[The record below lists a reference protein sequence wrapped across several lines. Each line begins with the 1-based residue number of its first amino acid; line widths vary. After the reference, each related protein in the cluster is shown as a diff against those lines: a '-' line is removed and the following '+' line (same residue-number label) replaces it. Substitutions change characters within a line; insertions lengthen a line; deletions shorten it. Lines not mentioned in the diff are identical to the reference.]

1 MAYYVGTQQFPSIY
15 EASRFLAQNPQP
27 GVTITSAPVAPAGM
41 LTKPAP
47 ITKQTAPVGTPSTPP
62 KQMPGESGPFDPN
75 APVPTPAPAPAP
87 APQQTGP
94 VGMPSSDPT
103 KTQPGETGPFDPNAE
118 PPAPAPAPEPEAE
131 LAPPKPLPD
140 TKDAEPAPEP
150 EGITTFTFFEG
161 VELGDANPDFLYKR
175 GDATQVT
182 ESELREYFN
191 AQGSQMLKQAFND
204 FDNYLAYMTEREQL
218 IQAGDYDVGNWDEY
232 TGGLT
237 EDQLMILEG
246 EDLTQYSDSDQDVY
260 TEAYGQQMQE
270 QSSAYDR
277 WVNSEAN
284 QALLAKYG
292 VEGTMYNSDGDSFK
306 WNGSAYVKTNKID
319 DSVNIGDIAKL
330 GFGIA
335 LSVVAT
341 PAIASAIAPNA
352 VAGSAAALSAN
363 AAASSIVNAATQLL
377 TTGQID
383 PEGALRAAATS
394 FLSNTAMNSLKE
406 SGVFGQIGDAVN
418 STTTDQLV
426 SANGDVLGQVVRDAA
441 GNIIESTGVDSSV
454 WFALA
459 SETGAIIQE
468 GQTIVSQ
475 IASVMPEV
483 PDWLY
488 DATQATV
495 NVVDSVFNSTRSGI
509 GASATGNLNFEPSDV
524 SFIDQLREA
533 IEREEDPEVRESLE
547 QELSRYEELPEEDI
561 LADTTQE
568 ATGFEDSVVR
578 ELLDEYIQPVLASL
592 EDQDLE
598 TAGIQTAIGT
608 LTEQQQETLQEFVR
622 QGGQIEELD
631 SNQQQ
636 IIEDLGGVNEV
647 VSDLAENVSG
657 LEEGLQQAAT
667 EREDI
672 RASQEA
678 GFTQAEQDRQR
689 LMEAIVEARGQ
700 TTELSQE
707 MRDLLAQSNQTMQ
720 EMFEGTG
727 VDIDELRSGQLS
739 QEEATNALR
748 EYTQQEFGAVREELA
763 AGLTE
768 AQQERQ
774 ELMEAWIAA
783 NGNIE
788 NLSEEMRDRFE
799 ATNQTVEEL
808 FAGTNV
814 DIQELRDGQISQA
827 QATDALR
834 EYTEQE
840 LGVVR
845 EELQAGLTEAQQ
857 ERYELAQDLIE
868 VGGLVE
874 NLDAASQERFDELD
888 ITVDSL
894 AEEFG
899 VDFDRLEQGLLSA
912 EEATDALQ
920 EYAEEEFGVVRE
932 EIAGVESS
940 LRDAIEAAQQGQ
952 TRELTEAEAR
962 LLSEITGVEAGVLQQ
977 LSTVEGGLNTRLN
990 ELGTDL
996 GQVQTQLETSIAGV
1010 RGEVRDVE
1018 TSLRDALQA
1027 QSEGQTRE
1035 LTEAEARLLSEITGV
1050 EAGVLQQLSTVEGA
1064 LNTRLNN
1071 IGTDINQVQTNLE
1084 SSIAGV
1090 RGEVRDVEASLQDAL
1105 EAQAQGQARQLTEAE
1120 ARLLAEITGGDAE
1133 LLREMSAQ
1141 TGGLQEQLNTLGVDI
1156 TDVESR
1162 LGQQITG
1169 LEERIDANTA
1179 QQLEELTGLRS
1190 EFLATLS
1197 ASEAAAIARN
1207 QGLSDQLTEQITG
1220 VRGETAAQIEG
1231 INDRLTNRIDAYEQ
1245 QTGEQL
1251 DIAAEER
1258 AELGGQLGTL
1268 TTDVARV
1275 AEDVIR
1281 AGGRIEELD
1290 EASRQRYEELGL
1302 SIDELSL
1309 RVGVNLNALSEGMLT
1324 QDAALRELIE
1334 ETTQQTEQSLTE
1346 RLEEAEQ
1353 GFATSL
1359 SDTEANLLSQITGV
1373 ESGVLQ
1379 QLAEVEGGLQSQF
1392 GEQFDV
1398 VQQQVSG
1405 LGEQVTGLGEGI
1417 TGLGQALG
1425 VGLLGLAA
1433 AQPTAQEIAS
1443 AMPRQP
1449 VEFDPFLKGLSPFQP
1464 LTPIALAPQKQTD
1477 ALSELNKFIGRQ
1489 TGMLV

>member
-1 MAYYVGTQQFPSIY
+1 MALRP
-15 EASRFLAQNPQP
+15 RK
-27 GVTITSAPVAPAGM
+27 GM
-41 LTKPAP
+41 FELPEDVVPTAVKPAP
-47 ITKQTAPVGTPSTPP
+47 TTKQTAPVGI
-62 KQMPGESGPFDPN
+62 
-75 APVPTPAPAPAP
+75 
-87 APQQTGP
+87 
-94 VGMPSSDPT
+94 PSSDPV

-118 PPAPAPAPEPEAE
+118 PPAPAPAPA
-131 LAPPKPLPD
+131 
-140 TKDAEPAPEP
+140 PAPQQTGPIGIPSSDPTKRQPGETGPISFDGNAVEEVETAPTDTPTTTPVRQEEEAIYPYMYSTRDLGSGAQRESWQDQQVNFLTQSQLQIEFNQNSDLKRTFGDFNNYLSYMDGMLALAEEHP
-150 EGITTFTFFEG
+150 EIAWWDIGRLDSTTGETYDATSDPSSYYYGMEEEDMRSG
-161 VELGDANPDFLYKR
+161 STALIDANQNRTNEIRAALEAMNTLPGY
-175 GDATQVT
+175 Q
-182 ESELREYFN
+182 
-191 AQGSQMLKQAFND
+191 
-204 FDNYLAYMTEREQL
+204 QL
-218 IQAGDYDVGNWDEY
+218 LQDHNV
-232 TGGLT
+232 
-237 EDQLMILEG
+237 
-246 EDLTQYSDSDQDVY
+246 DLIFQ
-260 TEAYGQQMQE
+260 
-270 QSSAYDR
+270 
-277 WVNSEAN
+277 NN
-284 QALLAKYG
+284 
-292 VEGTMYNSDGDSFK
+292 DGDVFQF
-306 WNGSAYVKTNKID
+306 NGLNSAEIYEVD
-319 DSVNIGDIAKL
+319 DHLGIKEIASL
-330 GFGIA
+330 GMSIA
-335 LSVVAT
+335 LSVLGT
-341 PAIASAIAPNA
+341 PA
-352 VAGSAAALSAN
+352 LAN
-363 AAASSIVNAATQLL
+363 ALTATLGTVGATAASSSIISAATQLM
-377 TTGQID
+377 TTGEVDIKD
-383 PEGALRAAATS
+383 ALLSGATS
-394 FLSNTAMNSLKE
+394 VLTGAALDALEETGIFESLQE
-406 SGVFGQIGDAVN
+406 AVGG
-418 STTTDQLV
+418 TTTDQLLDVDGNVIGEIVRDSSGQVISSTGV
-426 SANGDVLGQVVRDAA
+426 SANEWYTYATELG
-441 GNIIESTGVDSSV
+441 GV
-454 WFALA
+454 
-459 SETGAIIQE
+459 IKE
-468 GQTIVSQ
+468 GQTVAQQLST
-475 IASVMPEV
+475 VLDVV

-488 DATQATV
+488 DAGFETAEAINSAFEEAGTGTGTGAGDGEGV
-495 NVVDSVFNSTRSGI
+495 STIPVVDGVRDIFT
-509 GASATGNLNFEPSDV
+509 D
-524 SFIDQLREA
+524 
-533 IEREEDPEVRESLE
+533 EEETT
-547 QELSRYEELPEEDI
+547 EEDI

-783 NGNIE
+783 NGSIE

-845 EELQAGLTEAQQ
+845 EELQTGLTEAQQ

-888 ITVDSL
+888 ITVDTL

-920 EYAEEEFGVVRE
+920 TYAEEEFGAVRE
-932 EIAGVESS
+932 DIA
-940 LRDAIEAAQQGQ
+940 
-952 TRELTEAEAR
+952 
-962 LLSEITGVEAGVLQQ
+962 
-977 LSTVEGGLNTRLN
+977 
-990 ELGTDL
+990 
-996 GQVQTQLETSIAGV
+996 
-1010 RGEVRDVE
+1010 
-1018 TSLRDALQA
+1018 
-1027 QSEGQTRE
+1027 
-1035 LTEAEARLLSEITGV
+1035 
-1050 EAGVLQQLSTVEGA
+1050 
-1064 LNTRLNN
+1064 
-1071 IGTDINQVQTNLE
+1071 
-1084 SSIAGV
+1084 
-1090 RGEVRDVEASLQDAL
+1090 
-1105 EAQAQGQARQLTEAE
+1105 
-1120 ARLLAEITGGDAE
+1120 
-1133 LLREMSAQ
+1133 
-1141 TGGLQEQLNTLGVDI
+1141 
-1156 TDVESR
+1156 
-1162 LGQQITG
+1162 G

-1231 INDRLTNRIDAYEQ
+1231 INERLTDRISTYEQ

-1258 AELGGQLGTL
+1258 AALGGQLGTL
-1268 TTDVARV
+1268 TSDVARV

-1449 VEFDPFLKGLSPFQP
+1449 VEFDPFLQGLSPFQP

>member
-1 MAYYVGTQQFPSIY
+1 MYNRGDSTELTQAELQEYFSD
-15 EASRFLAQNPQP
+15 EGS
-27 GVTITSAPVAPAGM
+27 GM
-41 LTKPAP
+41 LREAF
-47 ITKQTAPVGTPSTPP
+47 GT
-62 KQMPGESGPFDPN
+62 
-75 APVPTPAPAPAP
+75 
-87 APQQTGP
+87 
-94 VGMPSSDPT
+94 
-103 KTQPGETGPFDPNAE
+103 
-118 PPAPAPAPEPEAE
+118 
-131 LAPPKPLPD
+131 
-140 TKDAEPAPEP
+140 
-150 EGITTFTFFEG
+150 
-161 VELGDANPDFLYKR
+161 
-175 GDATQVT
+175 
-182 ESELREYFN
+182 FN
-191 AQGSQMLKQAFND
+191 
-204 FDNYLAYMTEREQL
+204 NYLAYMTEREQL
-218 IQAGDYDVGNWDEY
+218 IQSGDYDVGNWNEY
-232 TGGLT
+232 SGSLT
-237 EDQLMILEG
+237 EDELMLLEG
-246 EDLTQYSDSDQDVY
+246 EDLTQYGDDAASDMPELEQRRLL
-260 TEAYGQQMQE
+260 E

-284 QALLAKYG
+284 QALLEKYG
-292 VEGTMYNSDGDSFK
+292 VGSTIYNQDGDK
-306 WNGSAYVKTNKID
+306 YEWNGSAYVKTVKVD
-319 DSVNIGDIAKL
+319 DHAGVGDYVKA
-330 GFGIA
+330 GILTAMNYFAGGA
-335 LSVVAT
+335 LTDALVSTGMSAT
-341 PAIASAIAPNA
+341 LASGTS
-352 VAGSAAALSAN
+352 AGIL
-363 AAASSIVNAATQLL
+363 NAATQYAATGEVDFGDALDSAISAGL
-377 TTGQID
+377 TTEVINQLTEAGVFDQLEESLNNLTQDTVQLADGTELPYNGISVELAD
-383 PEGALRAAATS
+383 GSVVAIGDFLTQAAEAGNPVVAEITRSLPEFLDTIADAFEASGAAQGVVNILEGMTTETQPYPGSSAPQVTINVPEGVT
-394 FLSNTAMNSLKE
+394 
-406 SGVFGQIGDAVN
+406 
-418 STTTDQLV
+418 
-426 SANGDVLGQVVRDAA
+426 
-441 GNIIESTGVDSSV
+441 
-454 WFALA
+454 
-459 SETGAIIQE
+459 
-468 GQTIVSQ
+468 
-475 IASVMPEV
+475 PEV
-483 PDWLY
+483 
-488 DATQATV
+488 
-495 NVVDSVFNSTRSGI
+495 
-509 GASATGNLNFEPSDV
+509 E
-524 SFIDQLREA
+524 EA
-533 IEREEDPEVRESLE
+533 EVP
-547 QELSRYEELPEEDI
+547 PEEDI

-578 ELLDEYIQPVLASL
+578 ELLDEYIQPVLESL

-940 LRDAIEAAQQGQ
+940 LKDAIEAAQQGQ

-1018 TSLRDALQA
+1018 
-1027 QSEGQTRE
+1027 
-1035 LTEAEARLLSEITGV
+1035 
-1050 EAGVLQQLSTVEGA
+1050 
-1064 LNTRLNN
+1064 
-1071 IGTDINQVQTNLE
+1071 
-1084 SSIAGV
+1084 
-1090 RGEVRDVEASLQDAL
+1090 ASLQDAL

-1133 LLREMSAQ
+1133 LLREISAQ
-1141 TGGLQEQLNTLGVDI
+1141 TGGLQQQLNTLGVDI

-1231 INDRLTNRIDAYEQ
+1231 INERLTDRIDAYEQ

-1258 AELGGQLGTL
+1258 AALGGQLGTL
-1268 TTDVARV
+1268 TSDVARV

-1405 LGEQVTGLGEGI
+1405 LEEQVTGLGEGI

-1425 VGLLGLAA
+1425 VGLLGLAS
-1433 AQPTAQEIAS
+1433 AQPTAQEIAA

>member
-1 MAYYVGTQQFPSIY
+1 MAYYVGTQQFPSVY
-15 EASRFLAQNPQP
+15 AAARFLAANPQP
-27 GVTITSAPVAPAGM
+27 GVSITSAPVAPAGM

-47 ITKQTAPVGTPSTPP
+47 TTKQTGPVGTPSSPP

-75 APVPTPAPAPAP
+75 APMPTPAPAPAP
-87 APQQTGP
+87 
-94 VGMPSSDPT
+94 S
-103 KTQPGETGPFDPNAE
+103 
-118 PPAPAPAPEPEAE
+118 PAPEVE

-140 TKDAEPAPEP
+140 TKEPAPAPEP
-150 EGITTFTFFEG
+150 EGVTTFTFFKG
-161 VELGDANPDFLYKR
+161 AELGDANPDFLYKR

-191 AQGSQMLKQAFND
+191 AKGSQMLKRAFGD

-237 EDQLMILEG
+237 EDELMILEG
-246 EDLTQYSDSDQDVY
+246 EDLTQYGDDAQSDY
-260 TEAYGQQMQE
+260 TELYGQQMQE

-330 GFGIA
+330 GFAIA

-394 FLSNTAMNSLKE
+394 FLSNTAMNSLRE

-495 NVVDSVFNSTRSGI
+495 NAVDSVFNSTRSGI

-578 ELLDEYIQPVLASL
+578 ELLDEYIQPVLESL

-1018 TSLRDALQA
+1018 
-1027 QSEGQTRE
+1027 
-1035 LTEAEARLLSEITGV
+1035 
-1050 EAGVLQQLSTVEGA
+1050 
-1064 LNTRLNN
+1064 
-1071 IGTDINQVQTNLE
+1071 
-1084 SSIAGV
+1084 
-1090 RGEVRDVEASLQDAL
+1090 ASLQDAL

-1133 LLREMSAQ
+1133 LLREISAQ
-1141 TGGLQEQLNTLGVDI
+1141 TGGLQQQLNTLGVDI

-1231 INDRLTNRIDAYEQ
+1231 INERLTDRIDAYEQ

-1258 AELGGQLGTL
+1258 AALGGQLGTL
-1268 TTDVARV
+1268 TSDVARV

-1405 LGEQVTGLGEGI
+1405 LEEQVTGLGEGI

-1425 VGLLGLAA
+1425 VGLLGLAS
-1433 AQPTAQEIAS
+1433 AQPTAQEIAA

>member
-1 MAYYVGTQQFPSIY
+1 MAYFVGTQQFPSIY

-27 GVTITSAPVAPAGM
+27 GATITSAPVTPAGM

-47 ITKQTAPVGTPSTPP
+47 TTKQTAPVGTPSTPP

-118 PPAPAPAPEPEAE
+118 PPAPAPAPEPETE
-131 LAPPKPLPD
+131 LAPPKPLQD
-140 TKDAEPAPEP
+140 TKEPASEP

-182 ESELREYFN
+182 KTELREYFN
-191 AQGSQMLKQAFND
+191 AQGSQMLKRSFGD

-330 GFGIA
+330 GFAIA

-495 NVVDSVFNSTRSGI
+495 NAVDSVFNSTRSGI
-509 GASATGNLNFEPSDV
+509 GASVTGNLNFEPSDV

-631 SNQQQ
+631 FNQQQ

-774 ELMEAWIAA
+774 ELMEAWIVA

-920 EYAEEEFGVVRE
+920 KYAEEEFGVVRE

-1018 TSLRDALQA
+1018 
-1027 QSEGQTRE
+1027 
-1035 LTEAEARLLSEITGV
+1035 
-1050 EAGVLQQLSTVEGA
+1050 
-1064 LNTRLNN
+1064 
-1071 IGTDINQVQTNLE
+1071 
-1084 SSIAGV
+1084 
-1090 RGEVRDVEASLQDAL
+1090 ASLQEAL

-1162 LGQQITG
+1162 LGQQITS

-1179 QQLEELTGLRS
+1179 QQLEELTGLRA
-1190 EFLATLS
+1190 EFLQTLS

-1231 INDRLTNRIDAYEQ
+1231 INERLTDRISTYEQ

-1425 VGLLGLAA
+1425 IGLLGLAA

>member
-1 MAYYVGTQQFPSIY
+1 MARYGDILEINGQLVEFTPVGYV
-15 EASRFLAQNPQP
+15 
-27 GVTITSAPVAPAGM
+27 PVKGREGM

-47 ITKQTAPVGTPSTPP
+47 TTKQTGPVGTPSSPP

-75 APVPTPAPAPAP
+75 APVPAPAP
-87 APQQTGP
+87 APQQTAP
-94 VGMPSSDPT
+94 VGTPSSDPT
-103 KTQPGETGPFDPNAE
+103 KRQPGETGPFDPNAE

-150 EGITTFTFFEG
+150 EGVTTFTFFKGDETG
-161 VELGDANPDFLYKR
+161 VANPAALYDR
-175 GDATQVT
+175 GDSTQLT
-182 ESELREYFN
+182 QAELQEYFSDEGSGMLREAFGTFN
-191 AQGSQMLKQAFND
+191 
-204 FDNYLAYMTEREQL
+204 NYLAYMTEREQL
-218 IQAGDYDVGNWDEY
+218 IQSGDYDVGNWDEY
-232 TGGLT
+232 TGALT
-237 EDQLMILEG
+237 EDELMLLEG
-246 EDLTQYSDSDQDVY
+246 EDLTQYGDDAASDMPELEQRRLL
-260 TEAYGQQMQE
+260 E

-277 WVNSEAN
+277 WINSEAN
-284 QALLAKYG
+284 QALLEKYG
-292 VEGTMYNSDGDSFK
+292 VGSTIYNQDGDK
-306 WNGSAYVKTNKID
+306 YEWNGSAYVKTVKVD
-319 DSVNIGDIAKL
+319 DHAGVGDYVKA
-330 GFGIA
+330 GILAAMNYFAGGA
-335 LSVVAT
+335 LTDALVSTGMSAT
-341 PAIASAIAPNA
+341 LASGTS
-352 VAGSAAALSAN
+352 AGIL
-363 AAASSIVNAATQLL
+363 NAATQY
-377 TTGQID
+377 
-383 PEGALRAAATS
+383 AATGEVDFGDALDS
-394 FLSNTAMNSLKE
+394 AISAGLSTEIINQLTEAGVFDQLEESLNNLTQDTVQLADGTELPLDGNLVTLADGTTVNYSDFITQTAEAGNAVVAEINRSLPEFLSTIADAFEDSGAAQGVVNVIEGMTTETQPYPGSE
-406 SGVFGQIGDAVN
+406 SPQVAVNIPSGGRDIFAGDAE
-418 STTTDQLV
+418 
-426 SANGDVLGQVVRDAA
+426 QVEQV
-441 GNIIESTGVDSSV
+441 E
-454 WFALA
+454 
-459 SETGAIIQE
+459 EPE
-468 GQTIVSQ
+468 
-475 IASVMPEV
+475 EV
-483 PDWLY
+483 P
-488 DATQATV
+488 
-495 NVVDSVFNSTRSGI
+495 
-509 GASATGNLNFEPSDV
+509 
-524 SFIDQLREA
+524 
-533 IEREEDPEVRESLE
+533 
-547 QELSRYEELPEEDI
+547 PEEDI

-657 LEEGLQQAAT
+657 LEEGLQQAET

-678 GFTQAEQDRQR
+678 GFIQAEQDRQR

-768 AQQERQ
+768 AQQER
-774 ELMEAWIAA
+774 
-783 NGNIE
+783 
-788 NLSEEMRDRFE
+788 
-799 ATNQTVEEL
+799 
-808 FAGTNV
+808 
-814 DIQELRDGQISQA
+814 
-827 QATDALR
+827 
-834 EYTEQE
+834 
-840 LGVVR
+840 
-845 EELQAGLTEAQQ
+845 
-857 ERYELAQDLIE
+857 YELAQDLIE

-888 ITVDSL
+888 ITVDTL

-920 EYAEEEFGVVRE
+920 TYAEEEFGAVRE
-932 EIAGVESS
+932 DIA
-940 LRDAIEAAQQGQ
+940 
-952 TRELTEAEAR
+952 
-962 LLSEITGVEAGVLQQ
+962 
-977 LSTVEGGLNTRLN
+977 
-990 ELGTDL
+990 
-996 GQVQTQLETSIAGV
+996 
-1010 RGEVRDVE
+1010 
-1018 TSLRDALQA
+1018 
-1027 QSEGQTRE
+1027 
-1035 LTEAEARLLSEITGV
+1035 
-1050 EAGVLQQLSTVEGA
+1050 
-1064 LNTRLNN
+1064 
-1071 IGTDINQVQTNLE
+1071 
-1084 SSIAGV
+1084 
-1090 RGEVRDVEASLQDAL
+1090 
-1105 EAQAQGQARQLTEAE
+1105 
-1120 ARLLAEITGGDAE
+1120 
-1133 LLREMSAQ
+1133 
-1141 TGGLQEQLNTLGVDI
+1141 
-1156 TDVESR
+1156 
-1162 LGQQITG
+1162 G

-1179 QQLEELTGLRS
+1179 QQLEELTGLRA
-1190 EFLATLS
+1190 EFLQTLS

-1231 INDRLTNRIDAYEQ
+1231 INNRLTDRIDAYEQ

-1449 VEFDPFLKGLSPFQP
+1449 VKFDPFLKGLSPFQP

>member
-1 MAYYVGTQQFPSIY
+1 MATPRYGDILEINGQLVEFTPVGY
-15 EASRFLAQNPQP
+15 M
-27 GVTITSAPVAPAGM
+27 PVKGREGM

-47 ITKQTAPVGTPSTPP
+47 TTKQTGPVGTPSSPP

-75 APVPTPAPAPAP
+75 APVPTPAPAP
-87 APQQTGP
+87 QQTAP
-94 VGMPSSDPT
+94 VGTPSSDPT

-118 PPAPAPAPEPEAE
+118 PPAPAPAPEPEIE

-150 EGITTFTFFEG
+150 EGVTTFTFFEG

-191 AQGSQMLKQAFND
+191 DEGSRMLQQAFGD
-204 FDNYLAYMTEREQL
+204 FDNYLAYMTEREGL

-237 EDQLMILEG
+237 EDELMILEG
-246 EDLTQYSDSDQDVY
+246 EDLTQYGDDAQSDY
-260 TEAYGQQMQE
+260 TELYGQQMQE

-284 QALLAKYG
+284 QALLEKYG
-292 VEGTMYNSDGDSFK
+292 VGSTIYNQDGDK
-306 WNGSAYVKTNKID
+306 YEWNGSAYVKTVKVD
-319 DSVNIGDIAKL
+319 DHAGVGDYVKA
-330 GFGIA
+330 GILTAMNYFAGGA
-335 LSVVAT
+335 LTDALVSTGMSAT
-341 PAIASAIAPNA
+341 LASGTSTGI
-352 VAGSAAALSAN
+352 L
-363 AAASSIVNAATQLL
+363 NAATQYAATGEVDFGDALDSAISAGLSTEIINQLTEAGVFDQLEESLNNLTQDTVQLADGTELPLDGNLVTLADGTTVNYSDFITQAAEAGNAVVAEINRNLPELL
-377 TTGQID
+377 TTVADAFESSGTAQGVVNIL
-383 PEGALRAAATS
+383 EGMTTETQPYPGS
-394 FLSNTAMNSLKE
+394 E
-406 SGVFGQIGDAVN
+406 SPQVAVNIPSGSRDIFAGDAE
-418 STTTDQLV
+418 
-426 SANGDVLGQVVRDAA
+426 QVEQV
-441 GNIIESTGVDSSV
+441 E
-454 WFALA
+454 
-459 SETGAIIQE
+459 ETE
-468 GQTIVSQ
+468 
-475 IASVMPEV
+475 
-483 PDWLY
+483 
-488 DATQATV
+488 
-495 NVVDSVFNSTRSGI
+495 
-509 GASATGNLNFEPSDV
+509 
-524 SFIDQLREA
+524 EA
-533 IEREEDPEVRESLE
+533 P
-547 QELSRYEELPEEDI
+547 PEEDI

-578 ELLDEYIQPVLASL
+578 ELLDEYIQPVLESL

-672 RASQEA
+672 RASQEE

-768 AQQERQ
+768 AQQER
-774 ELMEAWIAA
+774 
-783 NGNIE
+783 
-788 NLSEEMRDRFE
+788 
-799 ATNQTVEEL
+799 
-808 FAGTNV
+808 
-814 DIQELRDGQISQA
+814 
-827 QATDALR
+827 
-834 EYTEQE
+834 
-840 LGVVR
+840 
-845 EELQAGLTEAQQ
+845 
-857 ERYELAQDLIE
+857 YELAQDLIE

-912 EEATDALQ
+912 EEATNALQ

-1018 TSLRDALQA
+1018 
-1027 QSEGQTRE
+1027 
-1035 LTEAEARLLSEITGV
+1035 
-1050 EAGVLQQLSTVEGA
+1050 
-1064 LNTRLNN
+1064 
-1071 IGTDINQVQTNLE
+1071 
-1084 SSIAGV
+1084 
-1090 RGEVRDVEASLQDAL
+1090 ASLQDAL

-1141 TGGLQEQLNTLGVDI
+1141 TGGLQQQLNTLGVDI

-1231 INDRLTNRIDAYEQ
+1231 INERLTDRISTYEQ

-1258 AELGGQLGTL
+1258 AALGGQLGTL

-1425 VGLLGLAA
+1425 VGLLGLAS
-1433 AQPTAQEIAS
+1433 AQPTAQEIAA

>member
-27 GVTITSAPVAPAGM
+27 GVSITSAPVAPAGM

-47 ITKQTAPVGTPSTPP
+47 TKQPAPAPTGPVGTPSSPP

-75 APVPTPAPAPAP
+75 APVPTPAPAP
-87 APQQTGP
+87 QQTAP
-94 VGMPSSDPT
+94 VGTPSSDPT

-118 PPAPAPAPEPEAE
+118 PPAPAPAPEPEIE

-150 EGITTFTFFEG
+150 EGVTTFTFFRGDET
-161 VELGDANPDFLYKR
+161 GDANPAALYNR
-175 GDATQVT
+175 GDSTELTQA
-182 ESELREYFN
+182 ELQEYFSDEGSGMLREAFGTFN
-191 AQGSQMLKQAFND
+191 
-204 FDNYLAYMTEREQL
+204 NYLAYMTEREQL
-218 IQAGDYDVGNWDEY
+218 IQSGDYDVGNWNEY
-232 TGGLT
+232 SGSLT
-237 EDQLMILEG
+237 EDELMLLEG
-246 EDLTQYSDSDQDVY
+246 EDLTQYGDDAASDMPELEQRRLL
-260 TEAYGQQMQE
+260 E

-284 QALLAKYG
+284 QALLEKYG
-292 VEGTMYNSDGDSFK
+292 VGSTIYNQDGDK
-306 WNGSAYVKTNKID
+306 YEWNGSAYVKTVKVD
-319 DSVNIGDIAKL
+319 DHAGVGDYVKA
-330 GFGIA
+330 GILTAMNYFAGGA
-335 LSVVAT
+335 LTDALVSTGMSAT
-341 PAIASAIAPNA
+341 LASGTS
-352 VAGSAAALSAN
+352 AGIL
-363 AAASSIVNAATQLL
+363 NAATQYAATGEVDFGDALDSAISAGL
-377 TTGQID
+377 TTEVINQLTEAGVFDQLEESLNNLTQDTVQLADGTELPYNGISVELAD
-383 PEGALRAAATS
+383 GSVVAIGDFLTQAAEAGNPVVAEITRSLPEFLDTIADAFEASGAAQGVVNILEGMTTETQPYPGSSAPQVTINVPEGVT
-394 FLSNTAMNSLKE
+394 
-406 SGVFGQIGDAVN
+406 
-418 STTTDQLV
+418 
-426 SANGDVLGQVVRDAA
+426 
-441 GNIIESTGVDSSV
+441 
-454 WFALA
+454 
-459 SETGAIIQE
+459 
-468 GQTIVSQ
+468 
-475 IASVMPEV
+475 PEV
-483 PDWLY
+483 
-488 DATQATV
+488 
-495 NVVDSVFNSTRSGI
+495 
-509 GASATGNLNFEPSDV
+509 E
-524 SFIDQLREA
+524 EA
-533 IEREEDPEVRESLE
+533 EVP
-547 QELSRYEELPEEDI
+547 PEEDI

-578 ELLDEYIQPVLASL
+578 ELLDEYIQPVLESL

-940 LRDAIEAAQQGQ
+940 LKDAIEAAQQGQ

-1018 TSLRDALQA
+1018 
-1027 QSEGQTRE
+1027 
-1035 LTEAEARLLSEITGV
+1035 
-1050 EAGVLQQLSTVEGA
+1050 
-1064 LNTRLNN
+1064 
-1071 IGTDINQVQTNLE
+1071 
-1084 SSIAGV
+1084 
-1090 RGEVRDVEASLQDAL
+1090 ASLQDAL

-1133 LLREMSAQ
+1133 LLREISAQ
-1141 TGGLQEQLNTLGVDI
+1141 TGGLQQQLNTLGVDI

-1231 INDRLTNRIDAYEQ
+1231 INERLTDRIDAYEQ

-1258 AELGGQLGTL
+1258 AALGGQLGTL
-1268 TTDVARV
+1268 TSDVARV

-1405 LGEQVTGLGEGI
+1405 LEEQVTGLGEGI

-1425 VGLLGLAA
+1425 VGLLGLAS
-1433 AQPTAQEIAS
+1433 AQPTAQEIAA

>member
-1 MAYYVGTQQFPSIY
+1 
-15 EASRFLAQNPQP
+15 
-27 GVTITSAPVAPAGM
+27 M

-47 ITKQTAPVGTPSTPP
+47 TKQPAPAPTGPVGTPSSPP
-62 KQMPGESGPFDPN
+62 KQMPGKSGPFDPN
-75 APVPTPAPAPAP
+75 APVPTPAPAP
-87 APQQTGP
+87 QQTAP
-94 VGMPSSDPT
+94 VGTPSSDPT

-118 PPAPAPAPEPEAE
+118 PPAPAPAPEPEIE

-150 EGITTFTFFEG
+150 EGVTTFTFFKG

-191 AQGSQMLKQAFND
+191 DEGSRMLQQAFGD
-204 FDNYLAYMTEREQL
+204 FDNYLAYMTEREGL

-237 EDQLMILEG
+237 EDELMILEG
-246 EDLTQYSDSDQDVY
+246 EDLTQYGDDAQSDY
-260 TEAYGQQMQE
+260 TELYGQQMQE

-330 GFGIA
+330 GFAIA

-394 FLSNTAMNSLKE
+394 FLSNTAMNSLRE
-406 SGVFGQIGDAVN
+406 SEVFGQIGDAVN

-454 WFALA
+454 WFALS

-495 NVVDSVFNSTRSGI
+495 NAVDSVFNSTRSGI

-578 ELLDEYIQPVLASL
+578 ELLDEYIQPVLESL

-1018 TSLRDALQA
+1018 
-1027 QSEGQTRE
+1027 
-1035 LTEAEARLLSEITGV
+1035 
-1050 EAGVLQQLSTVEGA
+1050 
-1064 LNTRLNN
+1064 
-1071 IGTDINQVQTNLE
+1071 
-1084 SSIAGV
+1084 
-1090 RGEVRDVEASLQDAL
+1090 ASLQDAL

-1133 LLREMSAQ
+1133 LLREISAQ
-1141 TGGLQEQLNTLGVDI
+1141 TGGLQQQLNTLGVDI

-1231 INDRLTNRIDAYEQ
+1231 INERLTDRIDAYEQ

-1258 AELGGQLGTL
+1258 AALGGQLGTL
-1268 TTDVARV
+1268 TSDVARV

-1405 LGEQVTGLGEGI
+1405 LEEQVTGLGEGI

-1425 VGLLGLAA
+1425 VGLLGLAS
-1433 AQPTAQEIAS
+1433 AQPTAQEIAA

>member
-1 MAYYVGTQQFPSIY
+1 MARYGDILEINGQLVEFTPVGYV
-15 EASRFLAQNPQP
+15 
-27 GVTITSAPVAPAGM
+27 PVKGREGM

-47 ITKQTAPVGTPSTPP
+47 TKQPAPAPTGPVGTPSSPP

-87 APQQTGP
+87 APTQTGP
-94 VGMPSSDPT
+94 IGTPSTPP
-103 KTQPGETGPFDPNAE
+103 KQMPGESGPFDPNAE
-118 PPAPAPAPEPEAE
+118 PPAPAPSPEPEVE

-140 TKDAEPAPEP
+140 TKDSEPAPEP
-150 EGITTFTFFEG
+150 EGVTTFTFFRGDET
-161 VELGDANPDFLYKR
+161 GDANPAALYNR
-175 GDATQVT
+175 GDSTELTQA
-182 ESELREYFN
+182 ELQEYFSDEGSGMLREAFGTFN
-191 AQGSQMLKQAFND
+191 
-204 FDNYLAYMTEREQL
+204 NYLAYMTEREQL
-218 IQAGDYDVGNWDEY
+218 IQSGDYDVGNWNEY
-232 TGGLT
+232 SGSLT
-237 EDQLMILEG
+237 EDELMLLEG
-246 EDLTQYSDSDQDVY
+246 EDLTQYGDDAASDMPELEQRRLL
-260 TEAYGQQMQE
+260 E

-284 QALLAKYG
+284 QALLEKYG
-292 VEGTMYNSDGDSFK
+292 VGSTIYNQDGDK
-306 WNGSAYVKTNKID
+306 YEWNGSAYVKTVKVD
-319 DSVNIGDIAKL
+319 DHAGVGDYVKA
-330 GFGIA
+330 GILTAMNYFAGGA
-335 LSVVAT
+335 LTDALVSTGMSAT
-341 PAIASAIAPNA
+341 LASGTS
-352 VAGSAAALSAN
+352 AGIL
-363 AAASSIVNAATQLL
+363 NAATQYAATGEVDFGDALDSAISAGL
-377 TTGQID
+377 TTEVINQLTEAGVFDQLEESLNNLTQDTVQLADGTELPYNGISVELAD
-383 PEGALRAAATS
+383 GSVVAIGDFLTQAAEAGNPVVAEITRSLPEFLDTIADAFEASGAAQGVVNILEGMTTETQPYPGSSAPQVTINVPEGVT
-394 FLSNTAMNSLKE
+394 
-406 SGVFGQIGDAVN
+406 
-418 STTTDQLV
+418 
-426 SANGDVLGQVVRDAA
+426 
-441 GNIIESTGVDSSV
+441 
-454 WFALA
+454 
-459 SETGAIIQE
+459 
-468 GQTIVSQ
+468 
-475 IASVMPEV
+475 PEV
-483 PDWLY
+483 
-488 DATQATV
+488 
-495 NVVDSVFNSTRSGI
+495 
-509 GASATGNLNFEPSDV
+509 E
-524 SFIDQLREA
+524 EA
-533 IEREEDPEVRESLE
+533 EVP
-547 QELSRYEELPEEDI
+547 PEEDI

-672 RASQEA
+672 RASQEE

-899 VDFDRLEQGLLSA
+899 VDFDRLEQGLLSV

-1071 IGTDINQVQTNLE
+1071 IGTDISQVQTNLE

-1141 TGGLQEQLNTLGVDI
+1141 TGGLQQQLNTLGVDI

-1231 INDRLTNRIDAYEQ
+1231 INERLTDRIDAYEQ

-1258 AELGGQLGTL
+1258 AALGGQLGTL
-1268 TTDVARV
+1268 TSDVARV

-1433 AQPTAQEIAS
+1433 AQPTAQEIAA

>member
-1 MAYYVGTQQFPSIY
+1 MAYYVGTRQFPSIY

-27 GVTITSAPVAPAGM
+27 GVSITSAPVAPAGM

-47 ITKQTAPVGTPSTPP
+47 TKQPAPTQTGPVGTPSTPP

-118 PPAPAPAPEPEAE
+118 PPAPAPAPEPEIE
-131 LAPPKPLPD
+131 LAPPKPLQD

-150 EGITTFTFFEG
+150 EGITTFTFFKG
-161 VELGDANPDFLYKR
+161 SELGDARPDFLYKR

-182 ESELREYFN
+182 KSELREYFN
-191 AQGSQMLKQAFND
+191 AQGSQMLKRSFGD

-237 EDQLMILEG
+237 EDELMILEG

-284 QALLAKYG
+284 QALLEKYG
-292 VEGTMYNSDGDSFK
+292 VDSTIYNQDGDK
-306 WNGSAYVKTNKID
+306 YEWNGSAYVKTVKVD
-319 DSVNIGDIAKL
+319 DHAGVGDYVKAGILAAMNYFAGGALTDALVNTGMSATL
-330 GFGIA
+330 ASGTSAGI
-335 LSVVAT
+335 LK
-341 PAIASAIAPNA
+341 
-352 VAGSAAALSAN
+352 
-363 AAASSIVNAATQLL
+363 AATQYAATGEVDFGDALESALYAGLTTEVINQLTEAGVFDEIKESLSDLTQDTVQLADGTELPLNGNLVTLADGTTVNYSDFITQAAEAGNAVVAEINRSLPELL
-377 TTGQID
+377 TTVADAFESSGTAQGVVNIL
-383 PEGALRAAATS
+383 EG
-394 FLSNTAMNSLKE
+394 M
-406 SGVFGQIGDAVN
+406 
-418 STTTDQLV
+418 TTETQPYPGG
-426 SANGDVLGQVVRDAA
+426 SAPQV
-441 GNIIESTGVDSSV
+441 
-454 WFALA
+454 
-459 SETGAIIQE
+459 
-468 GQTIVSQ
+468 
-475 IASVMPEV
+475 
-483 PDWLY
+483 
-488 DATQATV
+488 TV
-495 NVVDSVFNSTRSGI
+495 NVPEGVT
-509 GASATGNLNFEPSDV
+509 
-524 SFIDQLREA
+524 
-533 IEREEDPEVRESLE
+533 PEV
-547 QELSRYEELPEEDI
+547 EEAEVPPEEDI

-748 EYTQQEFGAVREELA
+748 EYTQQEFGAVREELG

-912 EEATDALQ
+912 EEAIDALQ

-1018 TSLRDALQA
+1018 
-1027 QSEGQTRE
+1027 
-1035 LTEAEARLLSEITGV
+1035 
-1050 EAGVLQQLSTVEGA
+1050 
-1064 LNTRLNN
+1064 
-1071 IGTDINQVQTNLE
+1071 
-1084 SSIAGV
+1084 
-1090 RGEVRDVEASLQDAL
+1090 ASLQDAL

-1141 TGGLQEQLNTLGVDI
+1141 TGGLQQQLNTLGVDI

-1231 INDRLTNRIDAYEQ
+1231 INERLTDRIDAYEQ

-1433 AQPTAQEIAS
+1433 AQPTAQEIAA

>member
-1 MAYYVGTQQFPSIY
+1 MATPRYGDILEINGQLVEFTPVGY
-15 EASRFLAQNPQP
+15 M
-27 GVTITSAPVAPAGM
+27 PVKGREGM

-47 ITKQTAPVGTPSTPP
+47 TTKQTGPVGTPSSPP

-75 APVPTPAPAPAP
+75 APVPTPAPAP
-87 APQQTGP
+87 QQTAP
-94 VGMPSSDPT
+94 VGTPSSDPT

-118 PPAPAPAPEPEAE
+118 PPASAPAPFPEVE

-150 EGITTFTFFEG
+150 EGVTTFTFFEG

-191 AQGSQMLKQAFND
+191 DEGSRMLQQAFGD
-204 FDNYLAYMTEREQL
+204 FDNYLAYMTEREGL

-237 EDQLMILEG
+237 EDELMILEG
-246 EDLTQYSDSDQDVY
+246 EDLTQYGDDAQSDY
-260 TEAYGQQMQE
+260 TELYGQQMQE

-284 QALLAKYG
+284 QALLEKYG
-292 VEGTMYNSDGDSFK
+292 VGSTIYNQDGDK
-306 WNGSAYVKTNKID
+306 YEWNGSAYVKTVKVD
-319 DSVNIGDIAKL
+319 DHAGVGDYVKA
-330 GFGIA
+330 GILTAMNYFAGGA
-335 LSVVAT
+335 LTDALVSTGMSAT
-341 PAIASAIAPNA
+341 LASGTSTGI
-352 VAGSAAALSAN
+352 L
-363 AAASSIVNAATQLL
+363 NAATQYAATGEVDFGDALDSAISAGLSTEIINQLTEAGVFDQLEESLNNLTQDTVQLADGTELPLDGNLVTLADGTTVNYSDFITQAAEAGNAVVAEINRNLPELL
-377 TTGQID
+377 TTVADAFESSGTAQGVVNIL
-383 PEGALRAAATS
+383 EGMTTETQPYPGS
-394 FLSNTAMNSLKE
+394 E
-406 SGVFGQIGDAVN
+406 SPQVAVNIPSGSRDIFAGDAE
-418 STTTDQLV
+418 
-426 SANGDVLGQVVRDAA
+426 QVEQV
-441 GNIIESTGVDSSV
+441 E
-454 WFALA
+454 
-459 SETGAIIQE
+459 ETE
-468 GQTIVSQ
+468 
-475 IASVMPEV
+475 
-483 PDWLY
+483 
-488 DATQATV
+488 
-495 NVVDSVFNSTRSGI
+495 
-509 GASATGNLNFEPSDV
+509 
-524 SFIDQLREA
+524 EA
-533 IEREEDPEVRESLE
+533 P
-547 QELSRYEELPEEDI
+547 PEEDI

-578 ELLDEYIQPVLASL
+578 ELLDEYIQPVLESL

-672 RASQEA
+672 RASQEE

-768 AQQERQ
+768 AQQER
-774 ELMEAWIAA
+774 
-783 NGNIE
+783 
-788 NLSEEMRDRFE
+788 
-799 ATNQTVEEL
+799 
-808 FAGTNV
+808 
-814 DIQELRDGQISQA
+814 
-827 QATDALR
+827 
-834 EYTEQE
+834 
-840 LGVVR
+840 
-845 EELQAGLTEAQQ
+845 
-857 ERYELAQDLIE
+857 YELAQDLIE

-912 EEATDALQ
+912 EEATNALQ

-1018 TSLRDALQA
+1018 
-1027 QSEGQTRE
+1027 
-1035 LTEAEARLLSEITGV
+1035 
-1050 EAGVLQQLSTVEGA
+1050 
-1064 LNTRLNN
+1064 
-1071 IGTDINQVQTNLE
+1071 
-1084 SSIAGV
+1084 
-1090 RGEVRDVEASLQDAL
+1090 ASLQDAL

-1141 TGGLQEQLNTLGVDI
+1141 TGGLQQQLNTLGVDI

-1231 INDRLTNRIDAYEQ
+1231 INERLTDRISTYEQ

-1258 AELGGQLGTL
+1258 AALGGQLGTL

-1425 VGLLGLAA
+1425 VGLLGLAS
-1433 AQPTAQEIAS
+1433 AQPTAQEIAA